1 MTEAT
6 GDLQATASTQPTG
19 VPPATAEIDTGAFI
33 HNIRTVQDCLPPEC
47 EIMAVVKADAYG
59 HGAVALADIAL
70 ASGATWLGVARCL
83 EGAALRQHGIQAP
96 ILVLGP
102 TWPEEVETLVD
113 NRLTPTIGNCDDASR
128 LNQQAARHGLT
139 YPMHLKVDTSM
150 SRYGLLPRDC
160 PDFLGRLGEWPHLHL
175 QGVMTHLAT
184 ADAPDDGG
192 RTRRH
197 LQDFHGVLQAAADG
211 GVKPRYVH
219 AAGSAGIFRYP
230 ESHGNLVRPGI
241 SLYGSHPFPS
251 HRACALRPVMKWTT
265 RVVRVQS
272 VPAGTGVSYGHTFVT
287 QRTSRLGTLP
297 VGYADGLDRGLSNL
311 GEVLVR
317 GRRAPLV
324 GRVCMGLCVIDLTDV
339 PQAQVGDEA
348 VLIGDQGEDLLSVDD
363 MAARCGRI
371 PYELLCGIGQQVP
384 RRHLRAE
391 A

>member
-1 MTEAT
+1 MAGDTGELPAT
-6 GDLQATASTQPTG
+6 VSSRLTG
-19 VPPATAEIDTGAFI
+19 APPAMAEIDVGAFT
-33 HNIRTVQDCLPPEC
+33 HNIRTVQDCLPSEC
-47 EIMAVVKADAYG
+47 EIMAVIKADAYG
-59 HGAVALADIAL
+59 HGAAALAEIAL
-70 ASGATWLGVARCL
+70 AGGATWLGVARCL
-83 EGAALRQHGIQAP
+83 EGAALRQHGTRAP

-102 TWPEEVETLVD
+102 TWPEEIEALIHH
-113 NRLTPTIGNCDDASR
+113 RLTPTIGNCVDAAR

-150 SRYGLLPRDC
+150 SRYGVIPRDC
-160 PDFLGRLGEWPHLHL
+160 PAFLDKLVDWAHLHL

-184 ADAPDDGG
+184 ADAPEDDG

-197 LQDFHGVLQAAADG
+197 LADFHGVLQAAADR
-211 GVKPRYVH
+211 GVRPRYVH
-219 AAGSAGIFRYP
+219 AAGSASIFRYP

-251 HRACALRPVMKWTT
+251 RGACALRPVMKWTT
-265 RVVRVQS
+265 RVIRVQS
-272 VPAGTGVSYGHTFVT
+272 VPTGTGVSYVHTFVT
-287 QRTSRLGTLP
+287 LRPSRLGTLP

-317 GRRAPLV
+317 GQRAPMV
-324 GRVCMGLCVIDLTDV
+324 GRVCMGLCVIDLTDI

-348 VLIGDQGEDLLSVDD
+348 VLIGDQEGDLLTVDD
-363 MAARCGRI
+363 MAMRCGRI

-384 RRHLRAE
+384 RRYVKAE

>member
-1 MTEAT
+1 MADQTR
-6 GDLQATASTQPTG
+6 DH
-19 VPPATAEIDTGAFI
+19 PATAPSQLKGAPPAVAEIDIDAFT
-33 HNIRTVQDCLPPEC
+33 HNIRTVQDCLPSEC
-47 EIMAVVKADAYG
+47 EIMAVIKADAYG
-59 HGAVALADIAL
+59 HGALALAEAAL
-70 ASGATWLGVARCL
+70 AGGATWLGVARCL
-83 EGAALRQHGIQAP
+83 EGAALRQHGVQAP
-96 ILVLGP
+96 VLVLGP
-102 TWPEEVETLVD
+102 TWPEEIEALIHH
-113 NRLTPTIGNCDDASR
+113 RLTPTIGSRADAELLDR
-128 LNQQAARHGLT
+128 QAARRGLI

-150 SRYGLLPRDC
+150 SRYGVMSDDC
-160 PDFLGRLGEWPHLHL
+160 PAFLSRLGDWPNLQL

-197 LQDFHGVLQAAADG
+197 LEDFRRVLQAAADRG
-211 GVKPRYVH
+211 AKPRYVH

-251 HRACALRPVMKWTT
+251 RRACALRPVMRWKT

-287 QRTSRLGTLP
+287 RRPSRLGTLP
-297 VGYADGLDRGLSNL
+297 VGYADGVDRGLSDL

-317 GRRAPLV
+317 GRRAPMV
-324 GRVCMGLCVIDLTDV
+324 GRVCMGLCVIDLTEI
-339 PQAQVGDEA
+339 PQAQVDDEA
-348 VLIGDQGEDLLSVDD
+348 VLIGNQEQDLLTVDD
-363 MAARCGRI
+363 LAIRCGRI

-384 RRHLRAE
+384 RRYVRAE

>member
-1 MTEAT
+1 M
-6 GDLQATASTQPTG
+6 
-19 VPPATAEIDTGAFI
+19 AEIDVDAFT
-33 HNIRTVQDCLPPEC
+33 HNIRIVRDCLPPDC
-47 EIMAVVKADAYG
+47 EIMAVIKADAYG
-59 HGAVALADIAL
+59 HGALALADVAL
-70 ASGATWLGVARCL
+70 EGGATWLAVARCL
-83 EGAALRQHGIQAP
+83 EAAALREHGIRAP

-102 TWPEEVETLVD
+102 TWPEELETLFYH
-113 NRLTPTIGNCDDASR
+113 RLTPTVGSCADADH
-128 LNQQAARHGLT
+128 LNRQAARHGLT

-150 SRYGLLPRDC
+150 SRYGLMARDC
-160 PDFLGRLGEWPHLHL
+160 PAFLDRLGAWPNLKL

-192 RTRRH
+192 RTLGH
-197 LQDFHGVLQAAADG
+197 LEDFRGVVQAAADRG
-211 GVKPRYVH
+211 AKPRYVH

-251 HRACALRPVMKWTT
+251 RRAGALLPVMRWTT

-272 VPAGTGVSYGHTFVT
+272 VPAGTGVSYGHTFIT
-287 QRTSRLGTLP
+287 QRPSRLGTLP
-297 VGYADGLDRGLSNL
+297 MGYADGLDRGLSNL

-317 GRRAPLV
+317 GRRAPMV
-324 GRVCMGLCVIDLTDV
+324 GRVCMGLCVIDLTDI

-348 VLIGDQGEDLLSVDD
+348 VLIGDQEQDLLTVDD

-371 PYELLCGIGQQVP
+371 PYELMCGIGQQVP
-384 RRHLRAE
+384 RRYLKAE